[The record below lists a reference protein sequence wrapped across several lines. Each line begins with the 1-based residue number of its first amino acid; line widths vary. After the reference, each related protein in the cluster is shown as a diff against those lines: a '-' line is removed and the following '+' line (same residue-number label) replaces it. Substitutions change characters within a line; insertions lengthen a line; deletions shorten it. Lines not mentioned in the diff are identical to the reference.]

1 MEWIGWFL
9 LCGWVRH
16 TCMKRSLKSSPALL
30 CFHLS
35 HLYWFSEIQLW
46 NDIPRLHTISWR
58 LQPSPRTALSV
69 SPLRAAC
76 WRKHVKSLFRGS
88 KVKTGA
94 QLLNTILATPWLG
107 VKVNISGH
115 WRFELLSM
123 SARTDSVLTATAD
136 PRGGWRGEGE
146 RQKQKSQSLKKAKA
160 TQI

>member
-9 LCGWVRH
+9 LAGWVRH
-16 TCMKRSLKSSPALL
+16 TCMKRTLKSSPAFLL
-30 CFHLS
+30 SFVTFALVFRDPTLKRHTS
-35 HLYWFSEIQLW
+35 FAYHQL
-46 NDIPRLHTISWR
+46 TTS
-58 LQPSPRTALSV
+58 TFSV

-76 WRKHVKSLFRGS
+76 WRKHVKSLFEGS
-88 KVKTGA
+88 KIKIGA
-94 QLLNTILATPWLG
+94 QLLNTILATLWLG

-115 WRFELLSM
+115 WRLQLLSM

-146 RQKQKSQSLKKAKA
+146 RQNQKSPNLKRKKAKA